1 MKVAILGAGAAGL
14 LSAQALTGLR
24 IEHDIFDKEVPT
36 ISKTKGL
43 HYLHDNCGLPL
54 NWITVHN
61 YVLGVKE
68 GEMPHLQYSRKLGIP
83 KNNSLID
90 LPAFNAGYDFRQA
103 INILVAKHAGNV
115 TVMNVTQ
122 EVVPILL
129 EKYDY
134 IINTV
139 PLHVIFPQADCKML
153 KRKVMK
159 GRPEGI
165 DKLIGLNPNQVI
177 YNIDEQV
184 NWYRYS
190 NVLGNEWT
198 EVVEGG
204 EFSIP
209 KIIDTDFHSPDE
221 RIILQGRYGKW
232 DRKFL
237 AHHAYYETLRRFSTD
252 G

>member
-1 MKVAILGAGAAGL
+1 MRVAILGAGAAGL
-14 LSAQALTGLR
+14 LSAQALTDLG
-24 IEHDIFDKEVPT
+24 IEHDMFDREIPT
-36 ISKTKGL
+36 VSKAKGL

-54 NWITVHN
+54 RWVTVHN

-68 GEMPHLQYSRKLGIP
+68 GELPHEQYSRKLGTP
-83 KNNSLID
+83 LNNSLVD
-90 LPAFNAGYDFRQA
+90 LPAFNTGYDFRQA
-103 INILVAKHAGNV
+103 FEILVDRHAHKV
-115 TVMNVTQ
+115 EEMFITQ
-122 EVVPILL
+122 EKAFSLL
-129 EKYDY
+129 DEYDY
-134 IINTV
+134 IISTI
-139 PLHVIFPQADCKML
+139 PLPILFPEAKCE
-153 KRKVMK
+153 KVERRVKK

-165 DKLIGLNPNQVI
+165 DQLIGLNSNQVI

-204 EFSIP
+204 DFTIP
-209 KIIDTDFHSPDE
+209 KIVTTDFQSPDE

-237 AHHAYYETLRRFSTD
+237 AHHAYYETLRRFK
-252 G
+252 